1 MAPRPPATH
10 SSARRGPLPPA
21 APPRPP
27 RLPDSLKG
35 WLSPPTP
42 QAAGSSGVGLTTEA
56 AAAAA
61 HEPLSRPSMEK
72 GTEAA
77 AAAAA
82 DCSWWP
88 ASSYTWWWPSG

>member
-1 MAPRPPATH
+1 M
-10 SSARRGPLPPA
+10 
-21 APPRPP
+21 
-27 RLPDSLKG
+27 KG

-42 QAAGSSGVGLTTEA
+42 QAAGRSGVGLTTE
-56 AAAAA
+56 AAAA

-82 DCSWWP
+82 AD
-88 ASSYTWWWPSG
+88 

>member
-1 MAPRPPATH
+1 
-10 SSARRGPLPPA
+10 
-21 APPRPP
+21 
-27 RLPDSLKG
+27 LKG
-35 WLSPPTP
+35 WLSPATP
-42 QAAGSSGVGLTTEA
+42 QAAGSSGVGLTTE

-82 DCSWWP
+82 ADCSW
-88 ASSYTWWWPSG
+88 